1 MKNTEKQPRESNRD
15 YALRV
20 IRENIINLE
29 LKPGSMLSEQDIA
42 DELNLSRT
50 PVHEA
55 LQELSSTK
63 IIEILPQRGSHV
75 SLIDMNLVDEAIFMR
90 ATIES
95 AITQKACEMAT
106 ENDLQE
112 LEENL
117 NLQEFYLQKN
127 NHEKIMEL
135 DNAFHKMMYKIT
147 ERMQC
152 YYMIRVM
159 NIHYDR
165 IRELNL
171 RSFNPERI
179 IKEHKEIFECLKNRD
194 GEKARDAILK
204 HLERHYNQENE
215 IRKKY
220 PEYFA

>member
-1 MKNTEKQPRESNRD
+1 
-15 YALRV
+15 
-20 IRENIINLE
+20 
-29 LKPGSMLSEQDIA
+29 
-42 DELNLSRT
+42 
-50 PVHEA
+50 
-55 LQELSSTK
+55 
-63 IIEILPQRGSHV
+63 
-75 SLIDMNLVDEAIFMR
+75 MNLVDEAIFMR